1 MYLIPMNRR
10 IVWQWFH
17 VCTLKYADVLLH
29 NRKTRDCIL
38 QKYFH
43 FDASSCIT
51 HSVLEIFISCI
62 YISRGVYVESDGF
75 YFSFIA
81 QSMRKLLL

>member
-1 MYLIPMNRR
+1 M
-10 IVWQWFH
+10 
-17 VCTLKYADVLLH
+17 
-29 NRKTRDCIL
+29 

-51 HSVLEIFISCI
+51 RSNLDIFISCMHI
-62 YISRGVYVESDGF
+62 WRGFHVESNGF

-81 QSMRKLLL
+81 QSMRELLL